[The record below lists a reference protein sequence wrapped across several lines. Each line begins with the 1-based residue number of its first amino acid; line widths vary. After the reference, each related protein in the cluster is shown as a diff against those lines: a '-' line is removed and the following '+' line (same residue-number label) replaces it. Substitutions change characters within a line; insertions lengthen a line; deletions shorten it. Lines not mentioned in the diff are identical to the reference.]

1 MLPGGNTIPG
11 RAKLPEY
18 WPCREQSEMLPAK
31 FKGSSVT
38 ETTRAL
44 VETGSQSCY
53 RVGTPSQ
60 GEQNYLQGVVGDASR
75 RVHRLEGN
83 RNCLCTYQN
92 RITEMLPGGNT
103 IPGRAKL
110 PEYWPCREYSEMLL
124 SSSKARG

>member
-1 MLPGGNTIPG
+1 
-11 RAKLPEY
+11 
-18 WPCREQSEMLPAK
+18 MLPAK

-38 ETTRAL
+38 ETTRVL

-83 RNCLCTYQN
+83 RNCLCTCRN
-92 RITEMLPGGNT
+92 MIEEMLPEGNT
-103 IPGRAKL
+103 VLGKAKL
-110 PEYWPCREYSEMLL
+110 LEYWPCRE
-124 SSSKARG
+124 